1 MRPPP
6 ATAEY
11 LEAIAAR
18 EPQRPAFHEDGVT
31 LTYGQLAN
39 VVLQAGQYLQQA
51 GLRRGER
58 VAVSGPGFGVQLALL
73 LAAEALG
80 AVTVSF
86 HDTDDPDADF
96 LFARVDRVFSARAQR
111 LPAGVPFHR
120 IDAALVARFALPLQG
135 VAPTWAPCDWH
146 EPQRISRTSGSTG
159 AAKFMVLTR
168 QAQEWWI
175 RAALE
180 SWTWTMDA
188 DTRLLLL
195 SPLVVNAG
203 FARASACLRQR
214 GLVMVGSGA
223 AIAQLQP
230 THVLGLP
237 VQLQALLDE
246 IPAGWRSPRPASV
259 ATFGG
264 TLAPA
269 LRRRAQD
276 VFGGVAHDRYGS
288 NEAAVLCDEL
298 DAQGRGVIKAGAD
311 VRILDEDGRDLPV
324 GQVGRIAVRSPGL
337 VAGYIDRPQETAEAF
352 RDGWFVS
359 GDAGRLLSR
368 RVLQLLG
375 RHDDLVGIGG
385 VKLPAAQLE
394 AGLRADPAVR
404 DAAVLAVHLQGGAV
418 SLGVALVL
426 AEGVAADDA
435 SAIVGRAMPVA
446 AGMPVRVVC
455 VPALP
460 RMASGKVDRLALL
473 RAMQ

>member
-1 MRPPP
+1 MRPSP

-11 LEAIAAR
+11 LESIAAR
-18 EPQRPAFHEDGVT
+18 EPRRPAFREGDAT

-39 VVLQAGQYLQQA
+39 VVLQAGLYLQGL

-58 VAVSGPGFGVQLALL
+58 VAVAGPGFGVQLALL

-86 HDTDDPDADF
+86 HDADDPDAEF
-96 LFARVDRVFSARAQR
+96 LFARVDRVFSARPQR
-111 LPAGVPFHR
+111 LPPGVPFHR
-120 IDAALVARFALPLQG
+120 IDAALVARFAQPLQG
-135 VAPTWAPCDWH
+135 AGPQWAPCDWH
-146 EPQRISRTSGSTG
+146 EPQRLSRTSGSTG

-168 QAQEWWI
+168 GNQEWWI

-180 SWTWTMDA
+180 SWTWAMDA
-188 DTRLLLL
+188 QTRLLLL

-223 AIAQLQP
+223 AIADLQP

-237 VQLQALLDE
+237 VQLRALLDE
-246 IPAGWRSPRPASV
+246 IPAGWRSPHPASV

-264 TLAPA
+264 TLPPA
-269 LRRRAQD
+269 LRQRAQE

-298 DAQGRGVIKAGAD
+298 DAQGRGVIKPGAD
-311 VRILDEDGRDLPV
+311 VRILDEEGRELGF

-337 VAGYIDRPQETAEAF
+337 VEGYIDRPEETAEAF

-368 RVLQLLG
+368 RVLRLLG
-375 RHDDLVGIGG
+375 RHDDLVSIGG

-394 AGLRADPAVR
+394 AGLLADAAVR
-404 DAAVLAVHLQGGAV
+404 DAAVLAVHLEGGAV

-426 AEGVAADDA
+426 AEGVAPQEAPA
-435 SAIVGRAMPVA
+435 VVARAMPVA

-460 RMASGKVDRLALL
+460 RMASGKVDRMGLL
-473 RAMQ
+473 KAMR